1 MVKVIQMNSDFKQH
15 IINSLKQDTRG
26 DGRKCDEFRD
36 LSIETG
42 ISKTAE
48 GSARVKLGKTEVMA
62 GVKLGVGDPFPDTPD
77 AGVIMVNAELLPL
90 SNPDFES
97 GPPGIQAVELARVVD
112 RGIRESKAIDMKD
125 LVIRKGEKCWLV
137 QVDICT
143 INDAGNLLDASALAV
158 LSALNN
164 TYFPKY
170 ENDEIDYKTK
180 TDKKLELKKLPIT
193 VTVSKIGPSL
203 VVDPTTE
210 EENYIDARL
219 TVALNSDNTIC
230 ALQKG
235 EAMELTLEEIEK
247 MLDFATQKA
256 TEIREKMN

>member
-1 MVKVIQMNSDFKQH
+1 MNSDFKQH
-15 IINSLKQDTRG
+15 IITSLGQNTRG

-36 LSIETG
+36 ISIETD

-48 GSARVKLGKTEVMA
+48 GSARVKLGETEVMA
-62 GVKLGVGDPFPDTPD
+62 GVKLGVGTPFPDSPD

-90 SNPDFES
+90 SSPEFEP
-97 GPPGIQAVELARVVD
+97 GPPGIQAVELSRIVD

-125 LVIRKGEKCWLV
+125 LSIRKGEKCWLV

-143 INDAGNLLDASALAV
+143 INDAGNLLDASALAA
-158 LSALNN
+158 LAALNN
-164 TYFPKY
+164 THFPKY
-170 ENDEIDYKTK
+170 EDDEVDYKTK
-180 TDKKLELKKLPIT
+180 TETKLELKKLPIT

-203 VVDPTTE
+203 VVDTTTE

-219 TVALNSDNTIC
+219 TVAYNSDNTIC

-235 EAMELTLEEIEK
+235 EAMELTLEEIEN
-247 MLDFATQKA
+247 MLEIAQKRA
-256 TEIREKMN
+256 TEIREKLEK